1 MNEINR
7 GRSIRLK
14 KCVEL
19 ANIQTNEKVLDLG
32 CGDMFIKNF
41 LPLGCKYL
49 GIDEKGVTLHIIWRW
64 DCQMKL

>member
-19 ANIQTNEKVLDLG
+19 ANIQTNDLNSKACTAYTSSSTCSDSALMRYLD
-32 CGDMFIKNF
+32 
-41 LPLGCKYL
+41 
-49 GIDEKGVTLHIIWRW
+49 
-64 DCQMKL
+64 